1 MILTIVVV
9 LYEMC
14 FGVYLIALFSD
25 YMYVRAHR
33 KIVKNCTN
41 EKGQVNLDQL
51 EADRKRYIETQFLI
65 YTTSI
70 NDFSLATSTKLW
82 RLNRDNSIN
91 AIEYAQKYGK
101 KLLNTKHLEP
111 YDYFVLVIK
120 IVGFILFIAGLIFL
134 VFKGLDIFPLYK
146 IIE

>member
-14 FGVYLIALFSD
+14 FGIYLIALLSD
-25 YMYVRAHR
+25 YMYVKAHR

-65 YTTSI
+65 YTASV

-101 KLLNTKHLEP
+101 KNTKHLEP
-111 YDYFVLVIK
+111 YDYFVLAIK
-120 IVGFILFIAGLIFL
+120 IIGSILFIVGLIFL

>member
-14 FGVYLIALFSD
+14 FGIYLIALLSD
-25 YMYVRAHR
+25 YMYVKAHR

-65 YTTSI
+65 YTASV

-101 KLLNTKHLEP
+101 KTLNTKNLEP
-111 YDYFVLVIK
+111 YDYVVLAIK
-120 IVGFILFIAGLIFL
+120 IVGFILFIVGLIFL

>member
-1 MILTIVVV
+1 MILAIVVA

-14 FGVYLIALFSD
+14 FGIYLIALLSD

-33 KIVKNCTN
+33 KIVKDCTN

-51 EADRKRYIETQFLI
+51 ETDRKRYIETQWLI
-65 YTTSI
+65 YAARV
-70 NDFSLATSTKLW
+70 NDFSLSASTKLW

-91 AIEYAQKYGK
+91 AIEYAQQYGK
-101 KLLNTKHLEP
+101 KNTKHLEP
-111 YDYFVLVIK
+111 YDYFVLAIK
-120 IVGFILFIAGLIFL
+120 IVGSILFIVGLIFL

>member
-14 FGVYLIALFSD
+14 FGIYLIALLSD
-25 YMYVRAHR
+25 YMYVKAHR

-41 EKGQVNLDQL
+41 EKGQVDLDQL
-51 EADRKRYIETQFLI
+51 ETDRKIYIETQFLI
-65 YTTSI
+65 YTARV
-70 NDFSLATSTKLW
+70 NDFSLTTSTKLW
-82 RLNRDNSIN
+82 RLNRDNSLN

-101 KLLNTKHLEP
+101 KMFNTNLEL
-111 YDYFVLVIK
+111 YDYFVLAIK
-120 IVGFILFIAGLIFL
+120 IVGFILFIVGLIFL
-134 VFKGLDIFPLYK
+134 IFKGLDIFPLYK

>member
-14 FGVYLIALFSD
+14 FGVYLIALLSD
-25 YMYVRAHR
+25 YMYVKAHR

-41 EKGQVNLDQL
+41 EKGQVDLDQL
-51 EADRKRYIETQFLI
+51 ETDRKRYIETQFLI
-65 YTTSI
+65 YTSRV
-70 NDFSLATSTKLW
+70 NDFSLSASTKLW

-101 KLLNTKHLEP
+101 KTNKHLEP
-111 YDYFVLVIK
+111 YDYFVLAIK

>member
-14 FGVYLIALFSD
+14 FGVYLIALLSD
-25 YMYVRAHR
+25 YMYVKAHR

-51 EADRKRYIETQFLI
+51 ETDRKRYIETQFLI
-65 YTTSI
+65 YTSRV
-70 NDFSLATSTKLW
+70 NDFSLSASTKLW

-101 KLLNTKHLEP
+101 KMLNAKHLEP

-120 IVGFILFIAGLIFL
+120 IVGFIFFIAGLIFL

>member
-14 FGVYLIALFSD
+14 FGIYLIALLSD
-25 YMYVRAHR
+25 YLYVRAHR

-101 KLLNTKHLEP
+101 KMFNTKHLEP
-111 YDYFVLVIK
+111 YDYFVLTIK
-120 IVGFILFIAGLIFL
+120 IVGFILFIVGLIFL

>member
-14 FGVYLIALFSD
+14 FGIYLIALLSD
-25 YMYVRAHR
+25 YMYVKAHR

-41 EKGQVNLDQL
+41 EKGQVDLDQL
-51 EADRKRYIETQFLI
+51 ETDRKRYIETQFLI
-65 YTTSI
+65 YTSRV
-70 NDFSLATSTKLW
+70 NDFSLSASTKLW
-82 RLNRDNSIN
+82 RLNRDNSLN

-101 KLLNTKHLEP
+101 KIFNTKHLEP
-111 YDYFVLVIK
+111 YDYFVLAIK
-120 IVGFILFIAGLIFL
+120 IVGLILFIVGLIFL
-134 VFKGLDIFPLYK
+134 VFKSLDIFPLYK

>member
-14 FGVYLIALFSD
+14 FGIYLIALLSD

-41 EKGQVNLDQL
+41 EKGQVDLDQL
-51 EADRKRYIETQFLI
+51 ETDRKRYIETQFLI
-65 YTTSI
+65 YTARV
-70 NDFSLATSTKLW
+70 NDFSLASSTKLW

-101 KLLNTKHLEP
+101 KTLNTKNLEP
-111 YDYFVLVIK
+111 YDYFVLVTK
-120 IVGFILFIAGLIFL
+120 IVGFTLFIVGLIFL